1 VVVLVVRVLR
11 WLGARLG
18 DLAAVV
24 VAGCWWSR
32 RELREGMAACD
43 LDTGRFPEPEP

>member
-1 VVVLVVRVLR
+1 VPVVR
-11 WLGARLG
+11 WLWARLLDG
-18 DLAAVV
+18 VALL

-32 RELREGMAACD
+32 RELGEGMAACD